1 MKRTT
6 IINEEGLFE
15 KVKKQPN
22 IDFNEKIDSAF
33 SSLWK
38 ETGNNLEMYLSGIST
53 EELEKELERRR
64 NNQ

>member
-1 MKRTT
+1 MKRAT

-15 KVKKQPN
+15 KVKKHPN

-38 ETGNNLEMYLSGIST
+38 ENENNLERYLSGIST